1 MWALENART
10 CYKVSDWEGTRTL
23 KRGRRGG
30 VRSCAAVVGGCY
42 KAELAKHVIVT
53 DGQLTLHG
61 FIYFSP
67 FNGVKKKKKNNSR
80 VNKAFQRGLVI
91 SGRRVIAD

>member
-1 MWALENART
+1 MLVLA
-10 CYKVSDWEGTRTL
+10 TRCPTERA
-23 KRGRRGG
+23 RGRRGG
-30 VRSCAAVVGGCY
+30 VRSCAGVVGRY

-53 DGQLTLHG
+53 DGQLTLHS

-67 FNGVKKKKKNNSR
+67 FNGVKRKKKKTSR

-91 SGRRVIAD
+91 SGRRVTAD